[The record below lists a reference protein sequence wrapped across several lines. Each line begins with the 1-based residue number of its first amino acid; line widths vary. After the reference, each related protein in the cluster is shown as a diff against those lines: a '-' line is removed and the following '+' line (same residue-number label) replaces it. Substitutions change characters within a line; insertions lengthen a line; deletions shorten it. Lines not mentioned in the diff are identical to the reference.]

1 MHSSSGST
9 ITFDLAARRKP
20 CKTGDGEIYYFNFA
34 TGDRCARHGQ
44 ATRRRRRARSA
55 RRLSSCVRL
64 RASFGWDGNTAAY
77 GTIRVTSSTRN
88 CMWKRRRKSR
98 PNKHRSK
105 PRCAEETSHLSRKRT
120 RRGAF
125 EFINVCLYSQLPV
138 LTSLQTWL
146 GDCRTKRSRRAR
158 PAKPPEERTSPSQAP
173 AARRPSRRL
182 GRLVRVAAVA
192 RVCTESVRCA
202 CLVGRHCTTQDA
214 RVWQHAA
221 PRTAHGADN
230 TDDVRVCCRAA
241 PERVGSVGVA
251 ANSMR

>member
-1 MHSSSGST
+1 MGWQHCSVW
-9 ITFDLAARRKP
+9 DHP
-20 CKTGDGEIYYFNFA
+20 CDEFYKKLYVEEKKKKQTQ
-34 TGDRCARHGQ
+34 Q
-44 ATRRRRRARSA
+44 AQKQTKVRRRNKQP
-55 RRLSSCVRL
+55 LSQTNPSGYVLIHCNH
-64 RASFGWDGNTAAY
+64 A
-77 GTIRVTSSTRN
+77 
-88 CMWKRRRKSR
+88 
-98 PNKHRSK
+98 
-105 PRCAEETSHLSRKRT
+105 
-120 RRGAF
+120 
-125 EFINVCLYSQLPV
+125 QLPV

-241 PERVGSVGVA
+241 PERVGGVGVA